1 MPIYKNLELV
11 CDILNDKES
20 LTQCVGSMLVQK
32 EVKMEKKK
40 KTTKDLCIPH
50 YTKAGIH
57 VQSKNTNHYQAFI
70 KAVHH
75 WLLTGE
81 TCGTKN
87 KRKGL
92 PQRWESKRNQRFTEV
107 SSGCQVII
115 TAAPTLE
122 FVFISLYPYQ
132 NGGLMEWFRTTMM
145 VDFMEWIRVMFL
157 LVLTV
162 GLRHPPTCRRAFG
175 PPAWR
180 GI

>member
-1 MPIYKNLELV
+1 MWYFKWQRIM
-11 CDILNDKES
+11 
-20 LTQCVGSMLVQK
+20 TQCVGSMLVQK
-32 EVKMEKKK
+32 EVKRVHSPLHKSWHSC
-40 KTTKDLCIPH
+40 T
-50 YTKAGIH
+50 
-57 VQSKNTNHYQAFI
+57 VQNTNPYQAFI

-75 WLLTGE
+75 WLLTWE

-87 KRKGL
+87 KRMGL

-107 SSGCQVII
+107 SRGCQVITI
-115 TAAPTLE
+115 LPTLE
-122 FVFISLYPYQ
+122 FVFISLHPYQ

-162 GLRHPPTCRRAFG
+162 GL
-175 PPAWR
+175 WR